1 MIKLVSNIKFYSIE
15 KRVLKLTNRPL
26 PQAGSCPVATT
37 VNLLSSKWKLLIVRD
52 LLKGTKRYSK
62 LKQSVAGVSQKMLT
76 QSLQELEQDGLV
88 LREVFPVIP
97 PRVEYHLSPLGD
109 SLRPLF
115 SALEDWA

>member
-1 MIKLVSNIKFYSIE
+1 M
-15 KRVLKLTNRPL
+15 TNRPL

-37 VNLLSSKWKLLIVRD
+37 VSLLSSKWELLIVCD
-52 LLKGTKRYSK
+52 LLKGTKRYGE

-76 QSLQELEQDGLV
+76 QILQELEQDGLV

-97 PRVEYHLSPLGD
+97 PRFEYRLSPLGD

-115 SALEDWA
+115 SALKDRGLMYLELKQKESS

>member
-1 MIKLVSNIKFYSIE
+1 M
-15 KRVLKLTNRPL
+15 TNRPL

-37 VNLLSSKWKLLIVRD
+37 VSLLSSKWKLLIIRD
-52 LLKGTKRYSK
+52 LLKGTKRYSE

-76 QSLQELEQDGLV
+76 QSLRELEQDGLV

-97 PRVEYHLSPLGD
+97 PRVEYRLSPLGD

-115 SALEDWA
+115 SALEDWGLMYLELKQKESN